1 MCFPGDRGEE
11 PLILYRG
18 CPSRSRPPEGG
29 EGRPASG
36 ASRRAPR
43 ASGRRGVA
51 RPSDRRGPDASS
63 NHFAR
68 AVPGS
73 RGLLSCRSLDGS
85 RVGDCW
91 SHREA
96 RFAGG
101 SVRTPGFSP
110 SCHQQALGR
119 YSRTSPSIS
128 AGALCG
134 AVATRAAPRCHA
146 GPRCCS
152 SCRRGRLGCSFPR
165 HHPGSVSY
173 RTASFSDACPSP
185 RGACCSTSRRTGPS
199 RTGPGS
205 TGPSCTGTGS
215 TGTSRPGPGSTTPE
229 HVGPSYP
236 TATRAT
242 SVTVGPSYPTAT
254 GSQDCGR
261 LASAIDR
268 PAFKSPFE
276 HRPPGRACIRRAIIE
291 WRHQLRGRRFSWSQ
305 PFHGLRVTLG
315 RHAAT
320 RAA

>member
-185 RGACCSTSRRTGPS
+185 RGACCSTSRRP
-199 RTGPGS
+199 
-205 TGPSCTGTGS
+205 GPSCTGTGS
-215 TGTSRPGPGSTTPE
+215 TGPSRTGPGSTTPE

>member
-185 RGACCSTSRRTGPS
+185 RGACCSTSRRP
-199 RTGPGS
+199 
-205 TGPSCTGTGS
+205 GPSCTGTGS